1 MKINLVFCTFIL
13 FSLSVVAQEKET
25 FTNDEYTVV
34 FQNEDPNFNPD
45 VKDGLIKTFFLVYP
59 KMVEVF
65 NPKALKSLEIK
76 IDTAYTGVAY
86 ANNGKITISSE
97 WLRKKP
103 EDLDVI
109 THEVMHIVQSY
120 PNNSG
125 PGWLTEGI
133 ADYVRYKYGNDNKS
147 AGWSLPE
154 YTATNHYTRS
164 YRVTARF
171 LLWTTQ
177 QFDEEL
183 VVKMDRNL
191 RENTYTS
198 DLWIKY
204 TDKTLDEL
212 WKKYSKN
219 PGIS

>member
-13 FSLSVVAQEKET
+13 FSLSVIAQDKET

-34 FQNEDPNFNPD
+34 FQNEDPNFNTD
-45 VKDGLIKTFFLVYP
+45 VKDGLIETFFLVYP

-76 IDTAYTGVAY
+76 IDTAYNGVAY
-86 ANNGKITISSE
+86 ASNGKITISSE
-97 WLRKKP
+97 WLLKKP

-109 THEVMHIVQSY
+109 THEAMHIVQAY

-154 YTATNHYTRS
+154 YNSTNNYTQS

-191 RENTYTS
+191 REKTYTS

-212 WKKYSKN
+212 WKEYSKN
-219 PGIS
+219 PGII

>member
-86 ANNGKITISSE
+86 ASNGKITISSE

-154 YTATNHYTRS
+154 YNSTNHYTQS

-171 LLWTTQ
+171 LLWATQ
-177 QFDEEL
+177 QYDEDF
-183 VVKMDRNL
+183 VIKMNKHL
-191 RENTYTS
+191 REKTYTS

-212 WKKYSKN
+212 WDEYRKN
-219 PGIS
+219 PVIS

>member
-1 MKINLVFCTFIL
+1 MKINLVFFTFIL
-13 FSLSVVAQEKET
+13 FSLSVIAQDKET

-45 VKDGLIKTFFLVYP
+45 VKDGLIRTFFLVYP

-65 NPKALKSLEIK
+65 NPKAPKFLEIK
-76 IDTAYTGVAY
+76 IDTAYNGVAY
-86 ANNGKITISSE
+86 ASNGKITISSE
-97 WLRKKP
+97 WLLKKP

-109 THEVMHIVQSY
+109 TLEVMHIVQSY

-154 YTATNHYTRS
+154 YNSTNHYTQS

-171 LLWTTQ
+171 LLWATQ
-177 QFDEEL
+177 QYDEDF
-183 VVKMDRNL
+183 VIKMNKHL
-191 RENTYTS
+191 REKTYTS

-212 WKKYSKN
+212 WDEYRKN
-219 PGIS
+219 PVIS

>member
-1 MKINLVFCTFIL
+1 MKINLVFCAFIL
-13 FSLSVVAQEKET
+13 FSLSVIAQEKET
-25 FTNDEYTVV
+25 FTNDEFTVV

-59 KMVEVF
+59 TMVEVF

-76 IDTAYTGVAY
+76 IDTAYSGVAY
-86 ANNGKITISSE
+86 ANNGKITISSK
-97 WLRKKP
+97 WLRNKP

-109 THEVMHIVQSY
+109 THEVMHIVQAY
-120 PNNSG
+120 PNKSG

-147 AGWSLPE
+147 AGWSLPD
-154 YTATNHYTRS
+154 YTATNHYTQS

-171 LLWTTQ
+171 LLWATQ
-177 QFDEEL
+177 QFDEDL

-191 RENTYTS
+191 REKTYTS

-212 WKKYSKN
+212 WDEYSKN
-219 PGIS
+219 PVIS

>member
-177 QFDEEL
+177 QFDEDL

-191 RENTYTS
+191 REKTYTS
-198 DLWIKY
+198 ELWIKY

-212 WKKYSKN
+212 WEEYSKN
-219 PGIS
+219 PGII

>member
-86 ANNGKITISSE
+86 ASNGKITISSE

-133 ADYVRYKYGNDNKS
+133 ADYVRYKYGNYNKS

-154 YTATNHYTRS
+154 YNSTNHYTQS

-171 LLWTTQ
+171 LLWATQ
-177 QFDEEL
+177 QYDEDF
-183 VVKMDRNL
+183 VIKMNKHL
-191 RENTYTS
+191 REKTYTS

-212 WKKYSKN
+212 WEEYSKN